1 MEGRRV
7 KVLSDKGQEDENT
20 RTHSAESYVDVG

>member
-20 RTHSAESYVDVG
+20 RLTVLKAMLT